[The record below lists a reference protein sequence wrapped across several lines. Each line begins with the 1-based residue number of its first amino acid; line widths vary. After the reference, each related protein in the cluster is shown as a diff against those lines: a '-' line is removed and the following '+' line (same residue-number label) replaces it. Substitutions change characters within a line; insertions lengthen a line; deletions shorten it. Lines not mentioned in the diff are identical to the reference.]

1 MSDPSQNLA
10 RIYFLFLNLVGR
22 EEIEENERDAGKS
35 LDKPVRKQANVSVR
49 MA

>member
-10 RIYFLFLNLVGR
+10 RIYFVFLNLVGR
-22 EEIEENERDAGKS
+22 EEIEKNKRAAGKS
-35 LDKPVRKQANVSVR
+35 LARPVRKQANVSVR